1 MRRASLIALCALLP
15 AQLLAQVPAAKPAA
29 TPAPQIAVERTIA
42 DEQIEERL
50 RAVISTIEDLKNVTV
65 EVESGVV
72 RLGGAAIRA
81 RAREKV
87 EQLATRFE
95 GVVYVENKIE
105 DETAIES
112 RITPAINKIQQYVN
126 GAIRLG
132 PVIAVALCVVLLFWG
147 IGRLFSH
154 WDAPFNRIG
163 IKPLVRELIQRLV
176 GSIALILGIVIALDI
191 LDATAM
197 ASALLGMAGLAGLA
211 IGFAFRDIVEN
222 YLAGVILSFRHPF
235 SIGDHLLI
243 DTREGRVI
251 RLTAR
256 EMVLMTLDGNHL
268 SIPNAT
274 VFKSIVCN
282 YTRNPRRRFD
292 VAIGIST
299 EEDLAEV
306 QALGKRALA
315 GMKGLMAD
323 PAPFVRI
330 EALGESSVTVKFYGW
345 VDQREAD
352 FLKVRSEAVRI
363 VKAALDAADIEMPE
377 PIHRVVLQRLK
388 NARKSG
394 DENPSAALEAPVGQA
409 NVEVDSTL
417 DSQIREDLA
426 VSDEENLLDPEK

>member
-1 MRRASLIALCALLP
+1 MKRWLAAVLLLP
-15 AQLLAQVPAAKPAA
+15 AALLAQTLDTKPAA
-29 TPAPQIAVERTIA
+29 TPAPQIAVERTVA
-42 DEQIEERL
+42 DEQIEQRL
-50 RAVISTIEDLKNVTV
+50 RAVVSTIDDLKNVTV
-65 EVESGVV
+65 DVEAGVV
-72 RLGGAAIRA
+72 HLRGTALRA
-81 RAREKV
+81 KAREKV
-87 EQLATRFE
+87 EQLASRFE

-105 DETAIES
+105 DETAVDS
-112 RITPAINKIQQYVN
+112 RIAPAVQKMRDYLR

-132 PVIAVALCVVLLFWG
+132 PVIGVAFVVVLLFWG
-147 IGRLFSH
+147 IGRILKI
-154 WDAPFNRIG
+154 WDAPYDRLG
-163 IKPLVRELIQRLV
+163 IKPLVRELIQRLLGAV
-176 GSIALILGIVIALDI
+176 VLLLGIVIALDI

-243 DTREGRVI
+243 ESHEGRVL

-292 VAIGIST
+292 FAVGVST

-306 QALGKRALA
+306 QALGKRTLLA
-315 GMKGLMAD
+315 MKGVMED
-323 PAPFVRI
+323 PAPFVRV
-330 EALGESSVTVKFYGW
+330 EELGESSVTVKFYGW

-363 VKAALDAADIEMPE
+363 VKAALDEADIEMPE
-377 PIHRVVLQRLK
+377 PIHRVLMREMTKPELEEKPRVSVEQ
-388 NARKSG
+388 
-394 DENPSAALEAPVGQA
+394 SAAEA
-409 NVEVDSTL
+409 NVEVDATL
-417 DSQIREDLA
+417 DTQMREDLA
-426 VSDEENLLDPEK
+426 ASGEENFLER